1 MPANPVRSRPAPRM
15 NLSIAQFGRLEKV
28 FAALVLAYVLA
39 LLVPGLSGVAL
50 AVQIALIVVSVWLII
65 RYWKRIVHKILWRL
79 RNRLIVAYLLIAL
92 VPIVLITT
100 LIGLG
105 AFMVIGQ
112 ISVHLLTSQINR
124 STETLRSELRMLAAA
139 GASSSTDLR
148 SRIPEQIEQEF
159 PGLQVVEAGDKGRRV
174 WPLNSTLEP
183 PSAKWP
189 DADGMILIEG
199 VLHGWAHV
207 TAHGRSV
214 TATFPMT
221 RDFLGDIA
229 PNLGESVIVYQDR
242 SKGSPHPPGTR
253 REGTVNRLPAAI
265 NRFDREI
272 DWFGPLAISV
282 WDQPKKLEPGLII
295 MRTRPSAVFRAILPQ
310 ELENPSPIPFIFLVL
325 AILFLIA
332 EIISLLVGVSMT
344 RVITGAVH
352 ELYQGT
358 MRIQAGDFSHRIPI
372 RGKDQLAALSS
383 SFNEMTG
390 NLERLLQIEK
400 DRQRIQSDLEIARE
414 VQNQLYPQQIPETP
428 HLRITAARLPARVVS
443 GDYYD
448 FQKLGE
454 GDVVIAIGDVA
465 GKGISAALL
474 MATIQSSFRMEL
486 RSCIEA
492 AAHANRQ
499 SVLHC
504 VSPSTVVGQLNRH
517 LHESTSAEKF
527 ATFLFGVFEDTTSTF
542 TYTNAGHL
550 PPVLVHDGDC
560 SRLEVNG
567 MVVGAFPFAQ
577 YGESHVRLEP
587 GDLLVLFTDGISEP
601 ENEYGEMFGEDRIAE
616 LVTRHADQDDG
627 HIVDEIMNAV
637 RQWTGSDEL
646 QDDMTIVLIRRR

>member
-1 MPANPVRSRPAPRM
+1 M
-15 NLSIAQFGRLEKV
+15 NIPFAQFGRLEKV
-28 FAALVLAYVLA
+28 FAALVVAYVVS
-39 LLVPGLSGVAL
+39 LLVPALSGVAVVL
-50 AVQIALIVVSVWLII
+50 QLALIIVCVWLIV
-65 RYWKRIVHKILWRL
+65 RYWKKAVRKILWRL

-105 AFMVIGQ
+105 AYMVIGQ
-112 ISVHLLTSQINR
+112 MSIHLLTSQLSR
-124 STETLRSELRMLAAA
+124 STGTLRSELRVLAAA
-139 GASSSTDLR
+139 GQLTAADLR
-148 SRIPEQIEQEF
+148 RRLPEQIEEEY
-159 PGLQVVEAGDKGRRV
+159 PGLQVVDADTDSRRV

-183 PSAKWP
+183 PPGKWS
-189 DADGMILIEG
+189 DSDGMILIDG

-207 TAHGRSV
+207 AAKGRSV
-214 TATFPMT
+214 TAIFPLT
-221 RDFLGDIA
+221 RDFLGDVA
-229 PNLGESVIVYQDR
+229 PNLGESVIVFPDR
-242 SKGSPHPPGTR
+242 SKGSPHPPGNR
-253 REGTVNRLPAAI
+253 REGTLNRLPPAVS
-265 NRFDREI
+265 RLDREI
-272 DWFGPLAISV
+272 DWFGPISIAL
-282 WDQPKKLEPGLII
+282 WDKPGRYEPGLII
-295 MRTRPSAVFRAILPQ
+295 MRTRPSAIFRSILPQ
-310 ELENPSPIPFIFLVL
+310 ELDNPSPIPFIFLLL
-325 AILFLIA
+325 AALFCIA

-358 MRIQAGDFSHRIPI
+358 VRVRSGDFAHRIPI
-372 RGKDQLAALSS
+372 RGGDQLAELGS

-400 DRQRIQSDLEIARE
+400 DRQRIQNDLEIARE
-414 VQNQLYPQQIPETP
+414 VQNQLYPQHIPETA

-492 AAHANRQ
+492 TAQAKKSA
-499 SVLHC
+499 VLQC

-527 ATFLFGVFEDTTSTF
+527 ATFLFGVYEDSTCTF

-550 PPVLVHDGDC
+550 PPILVHDGKY

-601 ENEYGEMFGEDRIAE
+601 ENEYGEMFGEERIAE
-616 LVTRHADQDDG
+616 LVTRHADQEDG

-637 RQWTGSDEL
+637 QQWTGSDEL

>member
-1 MPANPVRSRPAPRM
+1 M
-15 NLSIAQFGRLEKV
+15 NIQFAQFGRLEKV
-28 FAALVLAYVLA
+28 FAALVVVYSLTMLI
-39 LLVPGLSGVAL
+39 PGLSGL
-50 AVQIALIVVSVWLII
+50 AVAMQISLTVVGVWLII
-65 RYWKRIVHKILWRL
+65 RYWKRAVRKILWRL

-105 AFMVIGQ
+105 AYMVIGQ
-112 ISVHLLTSQINR
+112 MSIHLLTSQLGRNT
-124 STETLRSELRMLAAA
+124 SMLRSELRVLAVA
-139 GASSSTDLR
+139 GPITGSDL
-148 SRIPEQIEQEF
+148 SRRMPEQIEEEF
-159 PGLQVVEAGDKGRRV
+159 PGLQVVEADAKERRV

-183 PSAKWP
+183 PPGLRTDS
-189 DADGMILIEG
+189 DGLILING
-199 VLHGWAHV
+199 VLYGWAHV
-207 TAHGRSV
+207 TANGRNV
-214 TATFPMT
+214 TGTFPLT

-229 PNLGESVIVYQDR
+229 PNLGESVIVFQER
-242 SKGSPHPPGTR
+242 TKGSPHPQGNR
-253 REGTVNRLPAAI
+253 REGTFNRLPPAV
-265 NRFDREI
+265 NRMDREI
-272 DWFGPLAISV
+272 DWFGPVSLSL
-282 WDQPKKLEPGLII
+282 WEKPGGSEPGLII

-310 ELENPSPIPFIFLVL
+310 ELDNPSPIPFIFLVL
-325 AILFLIA
+325 AVLFLIA
-332 EIISLLVGVSMT
+332 EMISLLVGVSMT

-352 ELYQGT
+352 ELYLGT
-358 MRIQAGDFSHRIPI
+358 VRVRAGDFAHRIPI
-372 RGKDQLAALSS
+372 RGGDQLAELGS

-414 VQNQLYPQQIPETP
+414 VQNQLYPQHIPETP

-448 FQKLGE
+448 FQKLGH

-486 RSCIEA
+486 RSCVEPA
-492 AAHANRQ
+492 VTSKNR
-499 SVLHC
+499 STVLQC
-504 VSPSTVVGQLNRH
+504 VSPSNVVGQLNRH

-527 ATFLFGVFEDTTSTF
+527 ATFLFGVFEDATSTF

-550 PPVLVHDGDC
+550 PPVLVRNGKY

-577 YGESHVRLEP
+577 YGESQVRLEP

-601 ENEYGEMFGEDRIAE
+601 ENEYGEMFGEERLAE
-616 LVTRHADQDDG
+616 LVTRHADQEDG
-627 HIVDEIMNAV
+627 RIVDEIMNAV
-637 RQWTGSDEL
+637 QQWTGSDEL
-646 QDDMTIVLIRRR
+646 QDDMTVVLIRRR